1 MDALNTSYLRE
12 FAACWGILAGSLLIA
27 SPVVFFKIKDHTD
40 VEEDLKFSDETLKEV
55 QAQDQAQAMALADMP
70 AEIPAK

>member
-1 MDALNTSYLRE
+1 MDALNTPFLRE

-40 VEEDLKFSDETLKEV
+40 VEEDLKFSDETLREVVPV
-55 QAQDQAQAMALADMP
+55 QA
-70 AEIPAK
+70 EEEK